1 MGRDIFMRN
10 VFTASIRQTT
20 PQFRFLLRRKL
31 KNSLAVREHEL
42 QLQSD
47 CVLAIRR
54 ELTDAFKNGFKLGH
68 PHNLANEGAFRQGRV
83 NYTAPIIALDLL
95 QYCGGNRTCIL

>member
-1 MGRDIFMRN
+1 
-10 VFTASIRQTT
+10 
-20 PQFRFLLRRKL
+20 
-31 KNSLAVREHEL
+31 
-42 QLQSD
+42 
-47 CVLAIRR
+47 
-54 ELTDAFKNGFKLGH
+54 LTDAFKNGFKLGH